1 MSDKYLG
8 FISSDDMRVYVYEN
22 TSQNVAM
29 SPTSDVSLFT
39 APVDAVDMVVLG
51 GLPYYVIQTN
61 YVCNVNAN
69 CWGPGLILS
78 REGFAYDKGTYE
90 GNTGLQENSLQW
102 IIERQRNNI
111 SATGRNSTDGYDSIL
126 YQFKNP
132 RIAGWHTDSPI
143 EEEDKTYYADNQKRS
158 QLDYVY
164 VSYYDSYAKCLKF
177 AAFRSGRDVDN
188 SNKISTVNTTVNNQW
203 GGGNTGDKELVAEIR
218 SGNGN
223 MTTGATVVAGH
234 DTTTNNPTTFKE
246 KAGEWSDIVV
256 DTTSGSPIPVI
267 VYYN

>member
-1 MSDKYLG
+1 
-8 FISSDDMRVYVYEN
+8 MRVYGYEY

-61 YVCNVNAN
+61 YVGNVNAN

-78 REGFAYDKGTYE
+78 HEGFAYDKGTYE
-90 GNTGLQENSLQW
+90 GTTGLQENARQW
-102 IIERQRNNI
+102 IIERQGNNS
-111 SATGRNSTDGYDSIL
+111 SATGRTLQMVMIVSFISL
-126 YQFKNP
+126 KNP

-143 EEEDKTYYADNQKRS
+143 EEDKTYYADNIKQS
-158 QLDYVY
+158 QLNYVY

-177 AAFRSGRDVDN
+177 AALRSGRDVDN
-188 SNKISTVNTTVNNQW
+188 SYKISTVNTTVNNQW
-203 GGGNTGDKELVAEIR
+203 GGGNAGDKELVAEIR
-218 SGNGN
+218 PANGN

-234 DTTTNNPTTFKE
+234 DTTINNPTTFKE
-246 KAGEWSDIVV
+246 KAGE
-256 DTTSGSPIPVI
+256 
-267 VYYN
+267 